1 MGLVVTVAPTIEPV
15 TLAEAKRHLR
25 LDTGTFADE
34 VASTICLAP
43 DAYGITPAYGIIG
56 TGVDVLNKSA
66 LVQISVGSVAAGA
79 TLDYKIQESNT
90 LGSGYTDW
98 LGTTYAQITSAGTV
112 EKQYT
117 GTKTYIRI
125 VATVAVGA
133 IDFGCSVVTGNYMTD
148 DDTYVSTLITTAR
161 RICENYQSR
170 SYITRT
176 YALTLDAW
184 PRAPFDLPMPPAA
197 TITSIVYTNSA
208 GTAAT
213 WSATEYQLDATG
225 FVGRLAPAYG
235 YSWPSETLRD
245 LAGITIT
252 YTAGYGATAASV
264 PEEIRHAIMMLV
276 GDLYENRE
284 DTNTFANFASPVNV
298 SWSVKALLGFDR
310 VISV

>member
-43 DAYGITPAYGIIG
+43 DAYGITPTYGIIG

-98 LGTTYAQITSAGTV
+98 LGTTYTQITAAGTV

-117 GTKTYIRI
+117 GIKTYIRI
-125 VATVAVGA
+125 VCTVAVGA
-133 IDFGCSVVTGNYMTD
+133 IDFGCSVITGNYMTD

-161 RICENYQSR
+161 KICENYQQR
-170 SYITRT
+170 AYITRT
-176 YALTLDAW
+176 YALSLDSW
-184 PRAPFDLPMPPAA
+184 PCAPFDLPMAPAA

-235 YSWPSETLRD
+235 YSWPSETLRE

-276 GDLYENRE
+276 GELYENRE
-284 DTNTFANFASPVNV
+284 DSDKMESFEMP
-298 SWSVKALLGFDR
+298 WSVKALLGFDR
-310 VISV
+310 VIGV